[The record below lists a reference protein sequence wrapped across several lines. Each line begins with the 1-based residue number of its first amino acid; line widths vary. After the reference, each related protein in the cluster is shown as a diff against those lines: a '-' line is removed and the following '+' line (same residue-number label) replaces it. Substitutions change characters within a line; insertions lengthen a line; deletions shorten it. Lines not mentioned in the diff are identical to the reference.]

1 MWLEVAALHFVIA
14 QLSEYDCI
22 SQKCQGLKLP
32 DVFPLSL
39 SWGNSAWSVVLLR
52 AIVYGSRSNQ
62 ILSLIF

>member
-14 QLSEYDCI
+14 QLSEYDHI

-39 SWGNSAWSVVLLR
+39 SWGNSAWSVVLL
-52 AIVYGSRSNQ
+52 
-62 ILSLIF
+62 